1 MRSPAGPSTIQDTLE
16 RIQVTL
22 NFSPEEFL
30 SILELNQR
38 DYDQVLSGERAVSS
52 SLISRL
58 AEQLDLCPNNI
69 LSGKID
75 FKALSA
81 HFSGNPTLLPER
93 YAFAALSRRRT
104 SIHLLNTIELNYGWR
119 TRERIIRQLQVNES
133 ILSSPDA
140 PISMRFPLD
149 LFEII
154 QTLDRRKNVIFEMG
168 RGYVSTNYY
177 SKLGEL
183 YRGLS
188 SPKKLYERTF
198 PYLASIYYETNT
210 IYRLMKLSDSHCVIE
225 ATPNPQLI
233 EAFKTKF
240 IGSLGACQQKLGAFA
255 SLPLYHSL
263 PLAKIHET
271 ACIHKGD
278 PSCLFHVDFEIPTQI
293 KKLRRKSKSRTLA
306 S

>member
-1 MRSPAGPSTIQDTLE
+1 MLNPASSSTILDTLE

-22 NFSPEEFL
+22 NFSSEQYL
-30 SILELNQR
+30 SILQLNQR
-38 DYDQVLSGERAVSS
+38 EYNRVLSGEHAVSS

-81 HFSGNPTLLPER
+81 HFSGNPTLLPEK
-93 YAFAALSRRRT
+93 YAFAALSKRRT

-119 TRERIIRQLQVNES
+119 TRERVIRQLQVNES

-154 QTLDRRKNVIFEMG
+154 QGLDPRKNIIFEMG
-168 RGYVSTNYY
+168 QGYVSTNFY
-177 SKLGEL
+177 SKLGEI

-198 PYLASIYYETNT
+198 PDLASIYYETNT
-210 IYRLMKLSDSHCVIE
+210 IYRLMKLSEYHCVVE

-233 EAFKTKF
+233 EAFKTKR

-255 SLPLYHSL
+255 SLPLYQSL

-278 PSCLFHVDFEIPTQI
+278 PSCLFYVDF
-293 KKLRRKSKSRTLA
+293 
-306 S
+306 